1 MRATRAN
8 RRSRLDARRARPRG
22 RADARDAR
30 SERVVGARFRRRD
43 RNHRSR
49 PTRRLTTTAR
59 RARDRRE
66 SEYDRAHSRAPSDA
80 RRPDAPAT
88 PYDRA
93 GRPARFGGGGGDDG
107 GDANAA
113 PDLANLLRQV
123 NEAMAQGQQGQAVRS
138 TGRGHAPARVISGA
152 DPRAGR
158 RARANANANANASA
172 SAAGGAAYGQ
182 GRQGTHGQA
191 PPMQMQMQMMGGGP
205 PPPPPAV
212 GRFGGASGGYGGGVA
227 AAPQFGAA
235 SVGYGAPPGPPG
247 PPRAVA
253 GGQVPDPT
261 SVTEYVMCPNESAGK
276 VIGHGGEKINSI
288 QTESGAIVKIQN
300 QNEVGPGQ
308 PRRITISG
316 APDRVA
322 HASQLVY
329 AIIGQSS
336 ASRAAQAPRAA
347 SGGREAA
354 GAEIFVPVEADQFG
368 KIIGRGGETIRR
380 LQEESGVRMQVDRP
394 NSRVQITGDASGCEV
409 ARTLLQE
416 VLDATNEPVGTGT
429 SGAQSSTEISAQGQ
443 EGRIIGKGGEN
454 IRSLAA
460 QTGAKLS
467 IIKETGMVRIQGDP
481 RQIEDAV
488 RAVNEF
494 IDAQVN
500 PVKYPNAVGA
510 GAGIPFNGAY
520 HPPEDAGGLTPYK
533 PLWETHQSPEGYTY
547 YYNTTTGETTW
558 EEPEDYDGFS

>member
-1 MRATRAN
+1 MMILISTTTTDDAVD
-8 RRSRLDARRARPRG
+8 DARA
-22 RADARDAR
+22 
-30 SERVVGARFRRRD
+30 RRRD
-43 RNHRSR
+43 
-49 PTRRLTTTAR
+49 
-59 RARDRRE
+59 D
-66 SEYDRAHSRAPSDA
+66 EYDRGRRVAANDGRRAVT
-80 RRPDAPAT
+80 AT
-88 PYDRA
+88 GPYDRA
-93 GRPARFGGGGGDDG
+93 RAGARFGGGGDEGATRAN
-107 GDANAA
+107 ANAA

-123 NEAMAQGQQGQAVRS
+123 NEAMAQGGQGQEHGQQARG
-138 TGRGHAPARVISGA
+138 GRGQAPARVISGA
-152 DPRAGR
+152 DPRAR
-158 RARANANANANASA
+158 RAARANANASA
-172 SAAGGAAYGQ
+172 SAAAPTAAGMVYGQ
-182 GRQGTHGQA
+182 GQGMYGA
-191 PPMQMQMQMMGGGP
+191 PMQGGGP
-205 PPPPPAV
+205 PPPPRAAV
-212 GRFGGASGGYGGGVA
+212 GRFGGASAGYGGGVA
-227 AAPQFGAA
+227 AAPQFGPG

-253 GGQVPDPT
+253 GVQAMDPS

-316 APDRVA
+316 APERVA

-336 ASRAAQAPRAA
+336 ASRAAQAPRGAG
-347 SGGREAA
+347 GGRDAA
-354 GAEIFVPVEADQFG
+354 GAEIFVPVEPDQFG

-416 VLDATNEPVGTGT
+416 VLDATNEPVGMGT
-429 SGAQSSTEISAQGQ
+429 SGAQSTEISAQGQ

-500 PVKYPNAVGA
+500 PVKYPNAVGG
-510 GAGIPFNGAY
+510 GAGIPSNGAY
-520 HPPEDAGGLTPYK
+520 HPPEDSGGLTPYK